1 LSFRSEAEE
10 SASVLYP
17 RQLLRGEGAQA
28 RGCGDLG
35 VGFFFV
41 VDFIVAGFFAEDGAA
56 W

>member
-35 VGFFFV
+35 VGFFV
-41 VDFIVAGFFAEDGAA
+41 VDFIVAGFIAEDGAA